1 MTFDDIIDAPQD
13 SLLYSQ
19 TEPVV
24 LDLNSGYVVQTD
36 LRSSPFGGSCV
47 FYAKLQPLTIDVAA
61 GSLDFVFD
69 ASPLCNDPRVVPPD
83 QGS

>member
-1 MTFDDIIDAPQD
+1 MTFDDIIDAPED

-36 LRSSPFGGSCV
+36 LRTSPFGGTCV
-47 FYAKLQPLTIDVAA
+47 FYAKLQPLTIDVVA
-61 GSLDFVFD
+61 GSLKFVFD
-69 ASPLCNDPRVVPPD
+69 ASPLCNDPMLVPPEQD
-83 QGS
+83 S